1 MKGGCGRRKREK
13 ERRAGTE
20 ERMKGKEEERRQGGR
35 ANQKGRQ
42 GALRKMDGKQVCGCE
57 RKE

>member
-35 ANQKGRQ
+35 ANQKGR
-42 GALRKMDGKQVCGCE
+42 
-57 RKE
+57 